1 MMGLG
6 GNCFRKIGQGRPLR
20 GNGFWT
26 KVNSEREP
34 AIRKP
39 KRQKKKQNHE
49 TEETAS
55 AKALRQELAYM
66 MEEQQ
71 EGRCG
76 WRGVREEEC

>member
-1 MMGLG
+1 MGTVLERLAREG
-6 GNCFRKIGQGRPLR
+6 LSEGMAFGQKWIVRESQPYENLR
-20 GNGFWT
+20 G
-26 KVNSEREP
+26 
-34 AIRKP
+34 
-39 KRQKKKQNHE
+39 KKKQNHE

-76 WRGVREEEC
+76 WRAVREEEC